1 MGSRVAHDETAG
13 TRSASFPTRAGE
25 TRVQYNPGQ
34 DTDTVAVRQKNSRC
48 IAQGGGAMMPG
59 RARRERAMKR
69 VSSALRMVLTAG
81 VWGGLGGGGGGGGAR
96 GQGKFGGKFEELG
109 IWRVWRPAM
118 GGGHD

>member
-81 VWGGLGGGGGGGGAR
+81 VCGSSWAS
-96 GQGKFGGKFEELG
+96 
-109 IWRVWRPAM
+109 RPAAATRDPAHFAGKVKNLRLTTLCAPTM
-118 GGGHD
+118 GGRMR